1 MQNWK
6 VRLLGQLAGAWQ
18 NRWYGLI
25 VAFLICTGGWLA
37 VAMIPNTFESSAKV
51 YIDTDTMLRPLL
63 KGLAVTTDADQE
75 VNVMLRTL
83 LSDTNVERV
92 VRATDPNAANLS
104 ATALRDKIASIQH
117 RVQLRDLGTANLYN
131 ISFRD
136 ADPRYAQ
143 TVTQS
148 LLSVLID
155 SNLGNQRHDTESA
168 QSFLDSQ
175 IADYERKLAEA
186 DKRRADFKAA
196 HINYFS
202 SGNDSAV
209 DAGGG
214 VASATIGVTQAQIA
228 LDEAVARR
236 NSIRAQV
243 AATQATIDVNA
254 PESAFAAAGGEN
266 SGLYGQLALAR
277 TKLAELRTHYTEQY
291 PDVIAQ
297 KNMVARLQAE
307 IASSPT
313 SGGGKEGIANPAY
326 TALRSKLADEEG
338 NVAVAQERL
347 NEAERRL
354 AMSKGGAVDA
364 LGVERQY
371 QDLNRDYQV
380 LRDNY
385 QQLVSRREAANI
397 SQAAGS
403 QQSATF
409 RVIDP
414 PLKPDRP
421 IAPNRTLF
429 NFVVLVIGI
438 GVGGAIAMG
447 ISLAKDQF
455 MDAERLSNAF
465 SIPLIGTVTAC
476 DSASDLA
483 QNRRAA
489 MLFGSGVAALM
500 LSYLVVL
507 LLFHTQLAVSQGALL

>member
-6 VRLLGQLAGAWQ
+6 LRFLGQLTGAWQ
-18 NRWYGLI
+18 NRWYGLA
-25 VAFLICTGGWLA
+25 VAFLVCACGWFA
-37 VAMIPNTFESSAKV
+37 VAMIPNTFESEAKV
-51 YIDTDTMLRPLL
+51 YIDTDTLLRPLL

-92 VRATDPNAANLS
+92 VRATDPDAANLS
-104 ATALRDKIASIQH
+104 PTALRDKIASIQR
-117 RVQLRDLGTANLYN
+117 RVVLRDLGTANLYN

-136 ADPRYAQ
+136 SDPRYAQ

-155 SNLGNQRHDTESA
+155 SNLGSQRHDTESA
-168 QSFLDSQ
+168 QSFLDGQ

-186 DKRRADFKAA
+186 DKRRADFKAS
-196 HINYFS
+196 HISYFS
-202 SGNDSAV
+202 NGNDNAL

-214 VASATIGVTQAQIA
+214 VASATIAVSQAQTV

-243 AATQATIDVNA
+243 AGTQATIDVNA
-254 PESAFAAAGGEN
+254 PDSAFAAGGGG

-307 IASSPT
+307 IASSPA
-313 SGGGKEGIANPAY
+313 GGNTQGIANPAY
-326 TALRSKLADEEG
+326 TALRSKLADEEA

-347 NEAERRL
+347 AEAVHRL
-354 AMSKGGAVDA
+354 QVSKGGAVDA

-371 QDLNRDYQV
+371 QDINRDYQV

-385 QQLVSRREAANI
+385 QQLVARREAANI
-397 SQAAGS
+397 SQAAGT

-421 IAPNRTLF
+421 IAPNRRLF
-429 NFVVLVIGI
+429 NFIVLVLGLGAGI
-438 GVGGAIAMG
+438 AVALAINM
-447 ISLAKDQF
+447 AKDQF
-455 MDAERLSNAF
+455 MDADKLGTSF
-465 SIPLIGTVTAC
+465 SIPVIGTVTAC
-476 DSASDLA
+476 ESASDLA
-483 QNRRAA
+483 QTRRAA
-489 MLFGSGVAALM
+489 MLFGGGVVALM
-500 LSYLVVL
+500 LSYLIVL
-507 LLFHTQLAVSQGALL
+507 LLFHTQLAVSQGGLL

>member
-1 MQNWK
+1 MHNWK
-6 VRLLGQLAGAWQ
+6 LRLLSQLTGAWRY
-18 NRWYGLI
+18 RWYGL
-25 VAFLICTGGWLA
+25 VATFVICAVGWFA
-37 VAMIPNTFESSAKV
+37 VALIPNTFESEAKV
-51 YIDTDTMLRPLL
+51 YIDTDTLLRPLL
-63 KGLAVTTDADQE
+63 QGLAVTTNADQQ

-92 VRATDPNAANLS
+92 VRATDPNAPNLPLI
-104 ATALRDKIASIQH
+104 AMRDEIASIQH
-117 RVQLRDLGTANLYN
+117 RVTLRDLGTANLYS

-136 ADPRYAQ
+136 ADPRHAQ

-168 QSFLDSQ
+168 QSFLDAQ
-175 IADYERKLAEA
+175 IADYERKLSDA
-186 DKRRADFKAA
+186 DRKRSDFKAA
-196 HINYFS
+196 HISFFS
-202 SGNDSAV
+202 NGSDNAV

-214 VASATIGVTQAQIA
+214 VSSATMQVSQAQQT

-236 NSIRAQV
+236 NSLRAQV
-243 AATQATIDVNA
+243 SATQATLDVNA
-254 PESAFAAAGGEN
+254 PDSAGFTGGG

-297 KNMVARLQAE
+297 KNMVARLQAD

-313 SGGGKEGIANPAY
+313 GGANTQGIANPVY
-326 TALRSKLADEEG
+326 TALRSKLADEEA
-338 NVAVAQERL
+338 NVALAQERL
-347 NEAERRL
+347 SAAEHRL
-354 AMSKGGAVDA
+354 QESKGGAVDA
-364 LGVERQY
+364 LGIERQY

-380 LRDNY
+380 LHENY

-421 IAPNRTLF
+421 VAPNRTLI
-429 NFVVLVIGI
+429 NFVVLLLGI
-438 GVGGAIAMG
+438 GAGVGVALG
-447 ISLAKDQF
+447 INLIQDRF
-455 MDAERLSNAF
+455 MDVEKLTESF
-465 SIPLIGTVTAC
+465 SIPIIGTVSEC
-476 DSASDLA
+476 DSATDLA
-483 QNRRAA
+483 QNRRAV
-489 MLFGSGVAALM
+489 MLFGGGVAVLM

-507 LLFHTQLAVSQGALL
+507 LIFHTQLAISQGTIL

>member
-6 VRLLGQLAGAWQ
+6 LRFFGQLTGAWQ
-18 NRWYGLI
+18 NRWYGLA
-25 VAFLICTGGWLA
+25 VAFLICAGGWFA
-37 VAMIPNTFESSAKV
+37 VAMVPNTFESDAKV
-51 YIDTDTMLRPLL
+51 YIDTDTLLRPLL

-104 ATALRDKIASIQH
+104 PTALRDKIASIQR
-117 RVQLRDLGTANLYN
+117 RVVLRDLGTANLYS

-143 TVTQS
+143 SITQS

-155 SNLGNQRHDTESA
+155 SNLGSQRHDTESA

-196 HINYFS
+196 HIAFFS
-202 SGNDSAV
+202 SSSDSAV

-214 VASATIGVTQAQIA
+214 VASATMAVSQAQ
-228 LDEAVARR
+228 
-236 NSIRAQV
+236 
-243 AATQATIDVNA
+243 T
-254 PESAFAAAGGEN
+254 N
-266 SGLYGQLALAR
+266 SGLYGQLVLAR

-307 IASSPT
+307 IASSPA
-313 SGGGKEGIANPAY
+313 SGGGTQGIANPAY

-347 NEAERRL
+347 SEAERRL
-354 AMSKGGAVDA
+354 QVSKGGAVDA
-364 LGVERQY
+364 LGIERQY

-380 LRDNY
+380 LHDNY
-385 QQLVSRREAANI
+385 QQLVARREAANI
-397 SQAAGS
+397 SQAAGT

-429 NFVVLVIGI
+429 NFLVLVFGL
-438 GVGGAIAMG
+438 GVGGAVAWG
-447 ISLAKDQF
+447 ISLIQDNF
-455 MDAERLSNAF
+455 MDVEKLGASF
-465 SIPLIGTVTAC
+465 SIPVIGIVTAC

-483 QNRRAA
+483 QNRRAV
-489 MLFGSGVAALM
+489 MTFGSGLAILM
-500 LSYLVVL
+500 LGYFIVL
-507 LLFHTQLAVSQGALL
+507 LLFHTQLAISQGGFQ